1 MLSDGAIR
9 PFVGRRVTM
18 EEAGAALDEHE
29 ERRSLGRTV
38 VEISQ

>member
-1 MLSDGAIR
+1 
-9 PFVGRRVTM
+9 VGRRVTM

-38 VEISQ
+38 VEVAR

>member
-1 MLSDGAIR
+1 
-9 PFVGRRVTM
+9 VTM

-38 VEISQ
+38 VEVAR